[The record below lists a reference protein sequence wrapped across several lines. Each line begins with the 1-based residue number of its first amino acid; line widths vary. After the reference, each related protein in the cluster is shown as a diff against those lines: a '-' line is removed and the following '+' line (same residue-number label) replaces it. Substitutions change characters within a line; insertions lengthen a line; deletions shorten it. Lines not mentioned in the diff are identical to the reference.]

1 MIPEPQ
7 RTYLLELLT
16 TLGPA
21 ADEFVLV
28 GGQALKFVLA
38 KARATKDFDF
48 LLDAIA
54 LRERP
59 ANIAEKLTALGYAV
73 VPESRNFQ
81 FQKPIPGT
89 NEVMRV
95 EFMAPNEL
103 KKGNDFRVAIEK
115 GLHARECLGGT
126 IALRESDLHDV
137 HGTLPDGKP
146 ARVNLRVTRPNAL
159 VLLKLLALDD
169 RYRNLRGPEHAQ
181 HDRDEAIVHASD
193 IIPILNAVADITA
206 LREAFYGQFAEDVE
220 LGIRATD
227 HLRTYFREDT
237 SPGMLLYEES
247 LRAGV
252 PIDRDSRA
260 QLADEFL
267 LAARM
272 MAEIVSSE
280 AFSALRFAID
290 DVCNIDQRRTL
301 AEDFLRG
308 LANAGVPVSSEQAI
322 QFFPGEVFGG
332 AYHRGQ
338 AFQTSAHEEIQKL
351 GKGERTLLTGYWKI
365 KSAVLL
371 NEATFKEQ
379 FGRIIA

>member
-1 MIPEPQ
+1 
-7 RTYLLELLT
+7 
-16 TLGPA
+16 
-21 ADEFVLV
+21 
-28 GGQALKFVLA
+28 
-38 KARATKDFDF
+38 
-48 LLDAIA
+48 
-54 LRERP
+54 
-59 ANIAEKLTALGYAV
+59 
-73 VPESRNFQ
+73 
-81 FQKPIPGT
+81 
-89 NEVMRV
+89 
-95 EFMAPNEL
+95 
-103 KKGNDFRVAIEK
+103 
-115 GLHARECLGGT
+115 
-126 IALRESDLHDV
+126 LHDV

-146 ARVNLRVTRPNAL
+146 ARVKLRVTRPNAL

-193 IIPILNAVADITA
+193 IIVILNAVVDITA
-206 LREAFYGQFAEDVE
+206 LRQAFYGQFAEDVE

-227 HLRTYFREDT
+227 HLRTYFREDA

-247 LRAGV
+247 LRAGA

-267 LAARM
+267 RAARM

-280 AFSALRFAID
+280 AFSALRFAIH
-290 DVCNIDQRRTL
+290 DVCNIDQRRTP

-338 AFQTSAHEEIQKL
+338 VFQTSAHEVQKL

-371 NEATFKEQ
+371 NDVTFKEQ